1 MLEFSATAWTTI
13 IRELDALASDVN
25 LGAVTAIVEGKT
37 GGLVE
42 SLERIAGGCRVLGL
56 DLSVSYAEELAE
68 RLKKVR
74 SVFDGVFDD
83 SRPKLPPVELAR
95 ECAILRKRIDDQL
108 AGRLFFA
115 IPGDHRDYY
124 EQKLPL
130 FGPTVQDE
138 FSAAGFDIEEAGKCF
153 ALGRYTA
160 CVMHLMRVLEV
171 GLDALKVETGIA
183 SYSPTWKVALDQ
195 ILKTTSTKLEK
206 DKTPEER
213 ARDGFI
219 RDAVHYLTGVKD
231 AVRNPVMHKVARTYT
246 DETAKEVFAA
256 VRAFMRHLATKLSKA
271 PGSAP

>member
-13 IRELDALASDVN
+13 IRELDSLASDVN
-25 LGAVTAIVEGKT
+25 LDAVVALVEGKT

-74 SVFDGVFDD
+74 SIYDD
-83 SRPKLPPVELAR
+83 SKPKQPPVELAR

-108 AGRLFFA
+108 AGRFFFA

-130 FGPTVQDE
+130 FGPTVQEE
-138 FSAAGFDIEEAGKCF
+138 FPSAGFDIEEAGKCF

-171 GLDALKVETGIA
+171 GMDALKVETGIA

-195 ILKTTSTKLEK
+195 ILKTTSTKNEK

-213 ARDGFI
+213 AKDGFI

-246 DETAKEVFAA
+246 DETAKEVIAS
-256 VRAFMRHLATKLSKA
+256 VRAFMRHLATRLSE
-271 PGSAP
+271 